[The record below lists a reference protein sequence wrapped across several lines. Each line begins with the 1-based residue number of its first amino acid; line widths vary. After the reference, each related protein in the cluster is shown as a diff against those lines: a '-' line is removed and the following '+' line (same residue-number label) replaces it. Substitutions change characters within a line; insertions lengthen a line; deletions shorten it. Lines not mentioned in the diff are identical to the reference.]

1 MSLGK
6 IIGIGVVIGLIAL
19 GIGAYNFA
27 NGIQMTG
34 VALEQGLSAEYQSA
48 QIELDTYTKK
58 IKESVGIANL
68 KSDKLDQILKDAVS
82 GRYADKDMKPGTGGA
97 LFSAIK
103 EAYPQ
108 IDLNI
113 YDRIIDQVNAGREA
127 FKNKQNTLRDKV
139 RAYETWLNSGLVQSK
154 FISMM
159 GYPSDNLEARIGKTA
174 THGRDA
180 LAQMK
185 VLVTSSSTN
194 QSYETGT
201 EEPLDFSTPKKN

>member
-1 MSLGK
+1 MRKGL
-6 IIGIGVVIGLIAL
+6 IIGLVVAGVIGFG
-19 GIGAYNFA
+19 GISVYTKVNSEYNA
-27 NGIQMTG
+27 GMSMETR
-34 VALEQGLSAEYQSA
+34 LSEQYQRNQA
-48 QIELDTYTKK
+48 QLDASTKK
-58 IKESVGIANL
+58 IVESVGIANL

-97 LFSAIK
+97 LFSAIQ